1 VKADGPCSVD
11 VALRVIQGTW
21 KPALVWHLL
30 GGTRRFAELRRLVPG
45 ISERMLARQL
55 RQLEESGIVQRRAY
69 PEVPPRVEYTLTS
82 RGHSLA
88 EILRQLAE
96 WAEEVEEP
104 TRPARVAT
112 SGGP

>member
-1 VKADGPCSVD
+1 MD

-55 RQLEESGIVQRRAY
+55 RQLEQAGIVERRSY
-69 PEVPPRVEYTLTS
+69 PEVPPRVEYTLTE

-88 EILRQLAE
+88 KILQQLAD
-96 WAEEVEEP
+96 WAEREAMPEP
-104 TRPARVAT
+104 
-112 SGGP
+112 

>member
-1 VKADGPCSVD
+1 MKVGAPGTCSVD

-30 GGTRRFAELRRLVPG
+30 GGTRRYAELRRLLPG

-55 RQLEESGIVQRRAY
+55 RQLERDGIVERCVY
-69 PEVPPRVEYTLTS
+69 PEVPPRVEYTLTE

-88 EILRQLAE
+88 AILQQLAE
-96 WAEEVEEP
+96 WAESYVLQ
-104 TRPARVAT
+104 
-112 SGGP
+112 S